1 MRDTV
6 QDEFARFA
14 EEAAGTFRPLPLD
27 ALPRRHRHRRLRV
40 WLAAIVVGALTT
52 GGGVA
57 LRTAWSDRPPPPP
70 TGFRLVERPVVLAG
84 GTGPHQVVFRDRRH
98 GWVLFR
104 NCDSAGKCAP
114 RLGSTDDG
122 GLTWRP
128 RTLPDLGNG
137 SSQWPLARLA
147 WPGKRTLQLDAYK
160 LSWVSTDGGD
170 TWAMEHRFGRPG
182 WVNSPDPIRVCDDPR
197 GADAT
202 CVPGRL
208 QMEGVGDIGVA
219 PVRTGWSLDTV
230 VRTAS
235 GALWATLRH
244 NVQFPSPTLL
254 LHSADGTTW
263 KDVRESAEA
272 RLLSSPDRTEVWFAV
287 IRTGALALLGNG
299 VAVEQPSVPP
309 LDDTSVVAI
318 GGGRLLLLSG
328 RDGLRLWTA
337 ANAPEVIPVPVRSVG
352 DPPLQVLDD
361 GAVAVVDGDG
371 RTTVGT
377 IDGTWIRYP

>member
-27 ALPRRHRHRRLRV
+27 ALPRRRRHRRLRV
-40 WLAAIVVGALTT
+40 WLAAIVVGALTA

-57 LRTAWSDRPPPPP
+57 LRTAWSDRPPPP

-84 GTGPHQVVFRDRRH
+84 GAGPHQVVFRDRRH

-104 NCDSAGKCAP
+104 NCDSAGKCDP

-128 RTLPDLGNG
+128 RTLPDDAGRVMAI
-137 SSQWPLARLA
+137 ARTREGGIVA
-147 WPGKRTLQLDAYK
+147 DGGRIY
-160 LSWVSTDGGD
+160 WVSGDGGD
-170 TWAMEHRFGRPG
+170 TWTMGPRFPPMGSLD
-182 WVNSPDPIRVCDDPR
+182 SPDPIR
-197 GADAT
+197 A
-202 CVPGRL
+202 CVESTREDCVTGRL
-208 QMEGVGDIGVA
+208 LMEGVGDIGAV
-219 PVRTGWSLDTV
+219 PVRAGWRLDMV
-230 VRTAS
+230 VRAAG
-235 GALWATLRH
+235 GALWATMIQ
-244 NVQFPSPTLL
+244 QFGGPTLL
-254 LHSADGTTW
+254 VHSADGTTW
-263 KDVRESAEA
+263 KDVRESAEPA
-272 RLLSSPDRTEVWFAV
+272 RLLAAPDRTEVWYAGA
-287 IRTGALALLGNG
+287 RTGALALLADG
-299 VAVEQPSVPP
+299 VAVEQPPVPP

-337 ANAPEVIPVPVRSVG
+337 ANAPEVIPVPIRSVG
-352 DPPLQVLDD
+352 DEPLQVLDD
-361 GAVAVVDGDG
+361 GAVAVVEGD

-377 IDGTWIRYP
+377 IGGTWIRYT